1 MLSHRTQGGGRRPF
15 MFGQERLVR
24 PQAVDSATAACT
36 FTAMPAGDFTP
47 HSRALG
53 ALSGLGWG
61 LEGFLL
67 CGDLIRVDRGSFGGV
82 GLTTSSQPSESAS
95 TPNPGA
101 WEWPQRHIR
110 ELARRLSLGR
120 TENWVCG
127 PEQPGLPGSLPS
139 HRSPSWHR
147 GTDRMGSWVTGG

>member
-1 MLSHRTQGGGRRPF
+1 

-61 LEGFLL
+61 LLRCSGRFNHKEGLKSGL
-67 CGDLIRVDRGSFGGV
+67 KRGREDPMGHDGRAQK
-82 GLTTSSQPSESAS
+82 TS
-95 TPNPGA
+95 
-101 WEWPQRHIR
+101 
-110 ELARRLSLGR
+110 RL
-120 TENWVCG
+120 N
-127 PEQPGLPGSLPS
+127 
-139 HRSPSWHR
+139 
-147 GTDRMGSWVTGG
+147 

>member
-1 MLSHRTQGGGRRPF
+1 
-15 MFGQERLVR
+15 MFGQERLAR
-24 PQAVDSATAACT
+24 PQAVDSATAACA

-47 HSRALG
+47 RSRALG
-53 ALSGLGWG
+53 VLSGLGWG

-95 TPNPGA
+95 TSNPGA
-101 WEWPQRHIR
+101 CEGCQRYIR
-110 ELARRLSLGR
+110 ELALHLSLGR

-127 PEQPGLPGSLPS
+127 PEQHGLPGSLPS
-139 HRSPSWHR
+139 HRSPSWDR
-147 GTDRMGSWVTGG
+147 GTDRMGSWVTDG